1 MDTRNRF
8 YDLWDDRSMSARWH
22 LRGPVDDKGQEV
34 DPWRFDQ
41 GTRLED
47 TGIICFPV
55 KPGGPALD
63 FTMAS
68 FSIPVVSNK
77 VVRLFDRLDIQDE
90 VQFIQVQVEGHHE
103 PYFILNTLQTIRCID
118 DARCEEVLYWLPEDN
133 RPDKLG
139 KYRNVRGLKIDPT
152 RAGGANIFRPWGW
165 TGTLI
170 VSERVKLAMEEA
182 GLVGPRFIEV

>member
-1 MDTRNRF
+1 
-8 YDLWDDRSMSARWH
+8 MSARWH
-22 LRGPVDDKGQEV
+22 LRSPVDDKGQEV
-34 DPWRFDQ
+34 DPWQFDQ
-41 GTRLED
+41 GVRLED

-55 KPGGPALD
+55 EPGGPALD

-68 FSIPVVSNK
+68 FSIPVVSNE

-90 VQFIQVQVEGHHE
+90 VQFIQVQVEGYHE